1 MRLPEHLELLVSE
14 GPVIDLY
21 ASGPWRAPD
30 GLYDEIRGRVDA
42 LVQDPRSVPL
52 TTGNHGMMNNPA
64 PLVAAE
70 MISFLAYLPGAV
82 AICSGA
88 FDRLYHEFFGRYL
101 PSRAPSASKP
111 TQWSAMSGEFRAFEW
126 LEECGDQ
133 DLALALGREALGV
146 FEGLEPFETRRR
158 AMLKLFENPPAGDWI
173 KLPLKQRRELWA
185 AQADDDVIAA
195 LPELAGPISHLEW
208 VCSGLLPVHE
218 HLREVAPHDETADEL
233 LVHLMLQADLKRVP
247 AELSV
252 CLTEDRFA
260 ALLRLFE
267 DRADS
272 FDANA
277 WSLEEW
283 GWLARALGA
292 GSIEA
297 CRGWLDM
304 AMRFTGSVQGLPDV
318 PSAPNRVWIPISGF
332 QEDVHRLFAPR
343 RTIVNPLAA
352 KLGKPAASRSG
363 GSGGSGGRTEV
374 KTDLVGQPDVTA
386 ALEEIAGGAGP
397 VRLMIVGPDGT
408 GKRDAAQEIVR
419 LVQQHGVVDPPLWLS
434 GDFFAAKEVSSAT
447 VHLYNDARDSA
458 GTRLM
463 VIDGL
468 DDMSKDER
476 SGEAILEQLHQAVD
490 VHDDLHVVALCE
502 PGGDERIR
510 ELNPAL
516 ALRFQVVP
524 THPFTAEGH
533 AELFNRAVQQRGAR
547 AHKRAL
553 TAAGELLARTPPVRN
568 LRNARL
574 SQRLADIVVEAVRER
589 TEAGQELVVK
599 RPDVPASFGS
609 SGGDPMAELEAL
621 TGLGGVKHEI
631 ELLIAGAK
639 AAKMRRDAG
648 VAVPAPPARHM
659 VFTGNPGTGKTVVA
673 RLFARVLKDLGVLT
687 SGHLVEATRS
697 TLVGQYIGET
707 AVKTRNVVKRAAG
720 GVLFIDEAY
729 SLFQEGVEE
738 DYGPEAVAELL
749 RGMENHRDDLVVIVA
764 GYEREMRRFIAS
776 DPGLASRFPSTVR
789 FPDFAD
795 TELIEIFTGQ
805 VAQAGLE
812 LAPDARDRVAELL
825 RRAPRGRSFGNARVM
840 RNLCERAAALQAR
853 RVTGVRK
860 PTPDDL
866 AALLA
871 EDIPDSLSGA
881 TRVRPVTDPLADL
894 DALIGL
900 ADVKKEVHRLAA
912 EARATDLR
920 RAAGQQAGIPS
931 RHMVFTGNPGTA
943 KTTVARLVASVYAD
957 LGLLSSG
964 HLVEVSRADLIG
976 SYVGQTAPRVRAA
989 VEQALGGVLFIDE
1002 AYSLAGD
1009 SYTQE
1014 AVSTLVQLM
1023 EEYRTDLVVI
1033 AAGYEREMKSF
1044 LSANSGLESR
1054 FPKHLAFPDYSDDE
1068 LVEIFTR
1075 LAAAEGLQ
1083 LAEGVPA
1090 RLRGLLRDVPR
1101 GPSFGNGRLMR
1112 NLLDDAVATQSER
1125 LTASSDASE
1134 LSTLTV
1140 DDLRP
1145 AKPGSSDEGPGLYL

>member
-21 ASGPWRAPD
+21 AFGPWRAPD
-30 GLYDEIRGRVDA
+30 GLYEEIRGRVDA

-52 TTGNHGMMNNPA
+52 TTGGHGMMTNPA
-64 PLVAAE
+64 SLVAAE

-82 AICSGA
+82 ALYSGA

-101 PSRAPSASKP
+101 PESADPASKP
-111 TQWSAMSGEFRAFEW
+111 SQWSAMSGEFRAFEW

-133 DLALALGREALGV
+133 DLALTLGREALGV
-146 FEGLEPFETRRR
+146 FEGLAPFETRRR
-158 AMLKLFENPPAGDWI
+158 AMLKLFDDPPAGDWL
-173 KLPLKQRRELWA
+173 KLPLKERRELWA

-218 HLREVAPHDETADEL
+218 HLREIAPHDETADEL
-233 LVHLMLQADLKRVP
+233 LVHLMLQADLEKVP

-252 CLTEDRFA
+252 CLTEDRFG

-267 DRADS
+267 DRAGS

-277 WSLEEW
+277 WSLDEW
-283 GWLARALGA
+283 AWLARALGA
-292 GSIEA
+292 GGIEA

-304 AMRFTGSVQGLPDV
+304 AMRFTGSVRGLPGV
-318 PSAPNRVWIPISGF
+318 PSAPNRVWIPIGGF
-332 QEDVHRLFAPR
+332 QEDVHRLFTPR
-343 RTIVNPLAA
+343 RRIANPLAA
-352 KLGKPAASRSG
+352 KLGKPAAARPSGSRG
-363 GSGGSGGRTEV
+363 GTEV
-374 KTDLVGQPDVTA
+374 ETDLVGQPDVTA
-386 ALEEIAGGAGP
+386 ALEEIAAGAGP

-447 VHLYNDARDSA
+447 SQLYAEARDSA
-458 GTRLM
+458 GVRLM

-490 VHDDLHVVALCE
+490 VHEDLHVVVLCE

-524 THPFTAEGH
+524 THPFTADGH
-533 AELFNRAVQQRGAR
+533 AELFNRALQQRGAR

-553 TAAGELLARTPPVRN
+553 TAAGELLARTPPLRN

-589 TEAGQELVVK
+589 TEPGQELVVK

-609 SGGDPMAELEAL
+609 SGADPMAELEAL

-673 RLFARVLKDLGVLT
+673 RLFARILKDLGVLT

-697 TLVGQYIGET
+697 TLVGTYIGET
-707 AVKTRNVVKRAAG
+707 AVKTRKVAQRAVG

-749 RGMENHRDDLVVIVA
+749 RVMENHRDDLVVIVA

-805 VAQAGLE
+805 VAAAGLE
-812 LAPDARDRVAELL
+812 LTPDARDRVADLL

-853 RVTGVRK
+853 RVTALPK

-871 EDIPDSLSGA
+871 EDIPDTLSGA

-900 ADVKKEVHRLAA
+900 ADVKREVHRLAA
-912 EARATDLR
+912 EARAGDLR
-920 RAAGQQAGIPS
+920 RAAGQPVTVPS

-943 KTTVARLVASVYAD
+943 KTTVARLIASLYAD

-964 HLVEVSRADLIG
+964 HLVEVSRADLVG

-1002 AYSLAGD
+1002 AYSLSGD

-1033 AAGYEREMKSF
+1033 AAGYEREMKAF

-1054 FPKHLAFPDYSDDE
+1054 FPKRLAFPDYSDDE
-1068 LVEIFTR
+1068 LVEIFTH

-1090 RLRGLLRDVPR
+1090 RVRGLLRDVPR

-1112 NLLDDAVATQSER
+1112 NILDAAVATQSER

-1134 LSTLTV
+1134 LSTLSA

-1145 AKPGSSDEGPGLYL
+1145 DKPASSDKGPGLYL

>member
-14 GPVIDLY
+14 EPVLDLY
-21 ASGPWRAPD
+21 ASGPWRVPD
-30 GLYDEIRGRVDA
+30 GLFDEIRSRIDT
-42 LVQDPRSVPL
+42 LVQDPRCVPL
-52 TTGNHGMMNNPA
+52 TTAHHGMMTVPA

-82 AICSGA
+82 ALYSGA
-88 FDRLYHEFFGRYL
+88 FDKLYHEFFGRYL
-101 PSRAPSASKP
+101 SAPRDDADKPSH
-111 TQWSAMSGEFRAFEW
+111 WSALSGEFRAFEW
-126 LEECGDQ
+126 LEECKDQ
-133 DLALALGREALGV
+133 DLALILARESLGV
-146 FEGLEPFETRRR
+146 FEGLQPFEARRQ
-158 AMLKLFENPPAGDWI
+158 AMLKLFENPPAGDWLG
-173 KLPLKQRRELWA
+173 LPLKRRRELWA

-218 HLREVAPHDETADEL
+218 HLREIAPHGETADEL
-233 LVHLMLQADLKRVP
+233 LVHLLLQADLKQVP
-247 AELSV
+247 AELSAV
-252 CLTEDRFA
+252 LTEDRYGK
-260 ALLRLFE
+260 LLGLYEER
-267 DRADS
+267 RGS
-272 FDANA
+272 FDANS
-277 WSLEEW
+277 WSLDEW
-283 GWLARALGA
+283 AWLARALGA
-292 GSIEA
+292 GGIDA

-304 AMRFTGSVQGLPDV
+304 AIRFTGSVQGLPDG
-318 PSAPNRVWIPISGF
+318 PSAPGRVWIPIGGF
-332 QEDVHRLFAPR
+332 QEDVHRLFTPR
-343 RTIVNPLAA
+343 RRIVNPLAA
-352 KLGKPAASRSG
+352 KLGQAPSRPSG
-363 GSGGSGGRTEV
+363 ARGRTEV
-374 KTDLVGQPDVTA
+374 ETDLVGQPDVTA
-386 ALEEIAGGAGP
+386 ALERIAAGAGP

-408 GKRDAAQEIVR
+408 GKRDAAQEIVQ
-419 LVQQHGVVDPPLWLS
+419 LVQQHGVADPPLWLS
-434 GDFFAAKEVSSAT
+434 GDFFAAKEVSAAT
-447 VHLYNDARDSA
+447 SQLYAEARDSA
-458 GTRLM
+458 GVRLM

-510 ELNPAL
+510 ELNPGL

-553 TAAGELLARTPPVRN
+553 TAAGQLLAGTAPNRN

-574 SQRLADIVVEAVRER
+574 AQHLADIVVESVHER
-589 TEAGQELVVK
+589 TEPGQEPVVK
-599 RPDVPASFGS
+599 RPDIPASFGS
-609 SGGDPMAELEAL
+609 SGADPMAELEAL

-631 ELLIAGAK
+631 ELIVAGAK
-639 AAKMRRDAG
+639 ATKMRRDAG
-648 VAVPAPPARHM
+648 VAVPTPPARHM

-673 RLFARVLKDLGVLT
+673 RLFARILKDLGVLT

-697 TLVGQYIGET
+697 TLVGTYIGET
-707 AVKTRNVVKRAAG
+707 AVKTRKVAQRAVG

-729 SLFQEGVEE
+729 SLVQEGVEE
-738 DYGPEAVAELL
+738 DYGPEAIAELL
-749 RGMENHRDDLVVIVA
+749 RVMENHRDDIVVIVA

-795 TELIEIFTGQ
+795 AELIEIFTGQ
-805 VAQAGLE
+805 VADAGLE
-812 LAPDARDRVAELL
+812 LAPDARDRVADLL

-840 RNLCERAAALQAR
+840 RNLCERATALQAR
-853 RVTGVRK
+853 RVTALSK
-860 PTPDDL
+860 ATPDDL
-866 AALLA
+866 AALTA
-871 EDIPDSLSGA
+871 EDLPDTLSGS
-881 TRVRPVTDPLADL
+881 TRVRPVTDPLAEL

-920 RAAGQQAGIPS
+920 RAAGQTVTVPS

-1023 EEYRTDLVVI
+1023 EEYRSDLVVI
-1033 AAGYEREMKSF
+1033 AAGYEREMEAF
-1044 LSANSGLESR
+1044 LSGNSGLESR
-1054 FPKHLAFPDYSDDE
+1054 FPKRLAFPDYSDDE
-1068 LVEIFTR
+1068 LVEIFTH

-1083 LAEGVPA
+1083 LSEDVPA

-1101 GPSFGNGRLMR
+1101 GSSFGNGRLMR
-1112 NLLDDAVATQSER
+1112 NLLDGAVATQAER
-1125 LTASSDASE
+1125 LTATSDASE
-1134 LSTLTV
+1134 LSTLSAG
-1140 DDLRP
+1140 DLQP